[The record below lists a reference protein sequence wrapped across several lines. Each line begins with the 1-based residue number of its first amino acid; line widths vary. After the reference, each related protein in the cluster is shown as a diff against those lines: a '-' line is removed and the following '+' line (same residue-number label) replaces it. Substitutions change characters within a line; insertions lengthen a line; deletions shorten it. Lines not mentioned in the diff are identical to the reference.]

1 MRNYNYKKIAKN
13 VIAVE
18 IAALK
23 KLNKSF
29 DNSFSKVI
37 DLIAKCQGKI
47 ILAGIGKS
55 FDC

>member
-29 DNSFSKVI
+29 NNSFSKAI
-37 DLIAKCQGKI
+37 DLIAKCQR
-47 ILAGIGKS
+47 
-55 FDC
+55 

>member
-1 MRNYNYKKIAKN
+1 MGNYNYKKIAKN

-23 KLNKSF
+23 KLNMSF
-29 DNSFSKVI
+29 DNSFLKAI
-37 DLIAKCQGKI
+37 DLIAKCRGKI

-55 FDC
+55 

>member
-29 DNSFSKVI
+29 DNSFTKPPQNHLKVLKLLS
-37 DLIAKCQGKI
+37 DATHV
-47 ILAGIGKS
+47 
-55 FDC
+55 